1 MTVKYSYFFWW
12 LSITGTATVS
22 PSDWVTDTISNLN
35 KDVSIR
41 FSTSFAGEAPLERSV
56 RVVPSAS
63 ATFGPRL
70 PARSLLRGRLRN
82 CLIHCVV
89 LVFLIA
95 IHANCFGKHSNA
107 CLVISDCFGYFRMSN
122 TFFRVYFQNWKK
134 SALLIEVWFLFLSC
148 VCIDSWLPS
157 LLDNSAEIFLKYL
170 EIWNPGR
177 FQTGCII
184 ENAPLKIGLPIPL
197 NIRAICFSKL
207 YCFISFWRR

>member
-1 MTVKYSYFFWW
+1 MQAIG
-12 LSITGTATVS
+12 LL
-22 PSDWVTDTISNLN
+22 TISNLN

-107 CLVISDCFGYFRMSN
+107 CLVIQIVLDIFECQIHFLECIFKSEKNPHYWLKFDFYFWVAFVLIHDCPVCLTTARKYFWS
-122 TFFRVYFQNWKK
+122 
-134 SALLIEVWFLFLSC
+134 I
-148 VCIDSWLPS
+148 
-157 LLDNSAEIFLKYL
+157 
-170 EIWNPGR
+170 
-177 FQTGCII
+177 
-184 ENAPLKIGLPIPL
+184 
-197 NIRAICFSKL
+197 
-207 YCFISFWRR
+207 